1 MDYRKLG
8 RSGLKLSAV
17 SLGSWRTY
25 GVTVDDAGTEA
36 CLKAAYDKGVNYFD
50 GAEGY
55 GAGAAEA
62 AMGRAIRK
70 LGWPRDT
77 FCVSSKVYH
86 GGEGP
91 NRTGLSRKH
100 VVEACDAAL
109 RRMGIDYL
117 DLYFCHRPDPDTPL
131 DEIVHTMN
139 GLIARGKILY
149 WGTSNFSASD
159 LLQMG
164 AIAERDG
171 LIGPTMEQP
180 RYNMLDRARVE
191 TELAP
196 VFDRYG
202 LGTTVY
208 SPLSVG
214 ILTGKYNDGI
224 PDGSALAQTPHL
236 QRRLTEENLAKARA
250 VCALAQELAMTPA
263 RLALA
268 WCLKNPR
275 VSTALVGAS
284 RPEQIEENTAAVE
297 EVEKLDD
304 GVMSRIESL
313 LAGAGGDRGSVNSN
327 Q

>member
-1 MDYRKLG
+1 MEYRKLG

-36 CLKAAYDKGVNYFD
+36 CLKAAYDMGINYYD

-55 GAGAAEA
+55 GAGAAEL
-62 AMGRAIRK
+62 AMGRVFRK

-91 NRTGLSRKH
+91 NQKGLSRKRL
-100 VVEACDAAL
+100 VEACNAAL
-109 RRMGIDYL
+109 QRMGLDYI

-131 DEIVHTMN
+131 DEIVHAMN
-139 GLIARGKILY
+139 GLIARGKVLY
-149 WGTSNFSASD
+149 WGTSNFSAAD
-159 LLQMG
+159 LLQMC
-164 AIAERDG
+164 AIAKRDG
-171 LIGPTMEQP
+171 LVGPAMEQP

-196 VFDRYG
+196 VFELCG

-224 PDGSALAQTPHL
+224 PEDSALAENPHL
-236 QRRLTEENLAKARA
+236 QRRLTEDTLARVRA
-250 VCALAQELAMTPA
+250 VCEFARELGMSPA

-284 RPEQIEENTAAVE
+284 RPEQVEENAAAVE
-297 EVEKLDD
+297 DASRLDD
-304 GVMSRIESL
+304 AAMSRIETL
-313 LAGAGGDRGSVNSN
+313 LAKQATEPRNE
-327 Q
+327 

>member
-1 MDYRKLG
+1 MEYRKLG

-25 GVTVDDAGTEA
+25 GVTVDDTGTEA
-36 CLKAAYDKGVNYFD
+36 CLKTAYERGVNYFD

-55 GAGAAEA
+55 GAGAAET
-62 AMGRAIRK
+62 AMGRVFRK
-70 LGWPRDT
+70 QGWPRDT

-86 GGEGP
+86 GGTGP
-91 NRTGLSRKH
+91 NRSGLSRKH

-109 RRMGIDYL
+109 RRMGLDYL

-139 GLIARGKILY
+139 ELIGRGKILY
-149 WGTSNFSASD
+149 WGTSNFPATD

-171 LIGPTMEQP
+171 LVGPTMEQP

-196 VFDRYG
+196 VFERYG

-214 ILTGKYNDGI
+214 MLTGKYNDGI
-224 PDGSALAQTPHL
+224 PAGSALAETPHL
-236 QRRLTEENLAKARA
+236 QRRLTAENLAKARA
-250 VCALAQELAMTPA
+250 LCAFARELGLPPA

-268 WCLKNPR
+268 WCLKNPH
-275 VSTALVGAS
+275 VSTVLVGAS

-297 EVEKLDD
+297 DVARLDD
-304 GVMSRIESL
+304 AAMSRIETL
-313 LAGAGGDRGSVNSN
+313 LANPHGEQVV
-327 Q
+327 